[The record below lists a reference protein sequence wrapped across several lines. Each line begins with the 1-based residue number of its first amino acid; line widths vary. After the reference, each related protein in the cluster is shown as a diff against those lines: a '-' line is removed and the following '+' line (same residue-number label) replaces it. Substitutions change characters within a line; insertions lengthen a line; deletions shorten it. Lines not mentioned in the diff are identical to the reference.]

1 MAGYGFTVHRCSTKS
16 WHVES
21 GIDHSLVGIGG
32 KCPCAAGSAGSRR
45 FLRGP
50 RNLFSPAGS
59 DPLTQVGTAALKTA
73 MPPASVAVEGG
84 LDCFDGGE
92 LRSFG
97 RRDRD
102 RLAGL
107 RIAPL
112 PLTTLGD
119 PERP

>member
-1 MAGYGFTVHRCSTKS
+1 VPLCGRQRWFETLFTRAS
-16 WHVES
+16 E
-21 GIDHSLVGIGG
+21 
-32 KCPCAAGSAGSRR
+32 
-45 FLRGP
+45 
-50 RNLFSPAGS
+50 LFSPAGS
-59 DPLTQVGTAALKTA
+59 DPLTQVGTAALNTA

-84 LDCFDGGE
+84 LDCFAGGE

-112 PLTTLGD
+112 PLRALGD
-119 PERP
+119 PKRPKAGRLLSDSGVVADGEGLAVTMGAGIG